1 MGDIMVNLD
10 YEITTK
16 TCAVKYRDERSCI
29 VIEGE
34 NEIIINKPI
43 NKYLNYNCNYFGSS
57 LEGRLKSSQMILGMK
72 YKLPII
78 IEESREI
85 VFFPTSSP
93 RNHNCTWI
101 SLGNVENYE
110 KEDLSTVVTFT
121 SGKKYKLDISLES
134 FENQLLRASKLLLNL
149 KNRKQSI

>member
-1 MGDIMVNLD
+1 MLNLD

-16 TCAVKYRDERSCI
+16 TCAVKYRDERSCT

-93 RNHNCTWI
+93 RKQNCTWI
-101 SLGNVENYE
+101 SLGNIDKYE
-110 KEDLSTVVTFT
+110 KNDLSTVVTFT
-121 SGKKYKLDISLES
+121 SGKKYKFDISIES

-149 KNRKQSI
+149 KNRKQKI

>member
-1 MGDIMVNLD
+1 MINLD

-34 NEIIINKPI
+34 NEIIVEKPI
-43 NKYLNYNCNYFGSS
+43 KKYLNYSCNYFGSS
-57 LEGRLKSSQMILGMK
+57 LEGRIKSSQMILGMK

-78 IEESREI
+78 IEESKEI

-93 RNHNCTWI
+93 RNRNCTWI
-101 SLGNVENYE
+101 SLSNIEKYE
-110 KEDLSTVVTFT
+110 KDDLSTVVTFT
-121 SGKKYKLDISLES
+121 SGKKYKFDISLES
-134 FENQLLRASKLLLNL
+134 FENQMLRASKLLLNL

>member
-1 MGDIMVNLD
+1 MVNLD

-16 TCAVKYRDERSCI
+16 TCAVKYRDERSCT

-93 RNHNCTWI
+93 RKHNCTWI
-101 SLGNVENYE
+101 SLGNIEKYE
-110 KEDLSTVVTFT
+110 KDDLSTVVTFT
-121 SGKKYKLDISLES
+121 SGKKYKFDISLES

-149 KNRKQSI
+149 KNRKQKI

>member
-1 MGDIMVNLD
+1 MVNLD

-16 TCAVKYRDERSCI
+16 TCAVKYRDERSCT

-57 LEGRLKSSQMILGMK
+57 LDGRLKSSQMILGMK

-78 IEESREI
+78 IEETREI
-85 VFFPTSSP
+85 VFFPTTSP
-93 RNHNCTWI
+93 RNKDCTWI
-101 SLGNVENYE
+101 SLSNIEKYE
-110 KEDLSTVVTFT
+110 KADLSTVVTFT
-121 SGKKYKLDISLES
+121 SGKKYKFDISFES